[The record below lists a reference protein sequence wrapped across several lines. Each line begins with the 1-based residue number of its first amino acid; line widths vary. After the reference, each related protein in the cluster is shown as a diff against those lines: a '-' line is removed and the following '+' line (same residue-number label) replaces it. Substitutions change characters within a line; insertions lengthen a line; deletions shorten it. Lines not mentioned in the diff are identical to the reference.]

1 MGRRI
6 VRKRPYTPDQDAVG
20 TSSNRSVDS
29 DVEEIIDVETIQS
42 VRFVDVQVQAASLYD
57 TKGKAV
63 PLKSC
68 LLCSQ
73 SRPENLTA
81 SLVTGPRKSD
91 IRRHSGCPD
100 AGPTATSKR
109 APILADEGIGTFAI
123 AKLPLEEMSMSTKV
137 LRAIQ
142 EDHSL
147 SKAGTVHVDTEGHQS
162 VAGNAKVENQRK
174 AVRRKSSFDA
184 LACPHPH
191 CQLSFPHI
199 DDLISH
205 LVSFHCQHQ
214 FRQRKLTFISLEK
227 YEAWKSSQEK
237 LFATTMI
244 EEADREENEGVI
256 RLRYSCEYCDGWR
269 RKLEKNGFSKEGMC
283 MRVLLGCPA
292 HFTVSISRQQAYI
305 VVFGCF
311 AHLGHRKK
319 LPPAINRVPDPNV
332 QSDRWKT
339 SPVGIKRFKSL
350 GTTIE
355 CGDPHCDVV
364 CDRMSTLC
372 EHVARE
378 HSRDDLLI
386 EEFRF
391 ADLHKFKS
399 WKDQVE
405 TDTISKF
412 VLSSSRTRAS
422 GIIQSYYLCHL
433 SGYANRSRHSSMST
447 ARSRTTKKLG
457 RYCTAFIN
465 TKELLDGSVTV
476 QCCLGHFGHGFDVRR
491 LPLPNKGNNG
501 NHFVRFQSMRSLPDS
516 QNPNNPTTASHTVVE
531 ELRDLSPPII
541 GASTY
546 TEYDEED
553 EYSNLDMVVVDEG
566 DVGHSLTYF
575 IDEAES
581 HESPLDTNHARN
593 ENTAKTMSSKMAPLL
608 MEPQPTGNVDFDETM
623 TSLKRRINVLS
634 NQIKRTIDT
643 SKRDILIA
651 QVRNL
656 QAQLVRGVP
665 QTTTFFHLAEE
676 EPDGEED
683 EDDFA
688 YEPVDRDDTVC
699 LEVEVQSSEAPYGV
713 QIPEEHYDDMSG
725 HVFEGEPYEEVV
737 SAGYEQS
744 SELSYS

>member
-57 TKGKAV
+57 TKDQTVLQKLPPRVEHEASRQPRPTLSTRSTPRITLVGRG
-63 PLKSC
+63 
-68 LLCSQ
+68 
-73 SRPENLTA
+73 RPENLTA
-81 SLVTGPRKSD
+81 SLVTGPRKID

-269 RKLEKNGFSKEGMC
+269 RKLEKNGSSKEGMC

-339 SPVGIKRFKSL
+339 SPAQCKYCRKWFGSYVMMNRHVNETHADSVFSK

-491 LPLPNKGNNG
+491 LPLPNKVKEEVSELLLKGIHARTIQDTLRKKYSPGERGYYLKRYEIRNIADKLRRRG
-501 NHFVRFQSMRSLPDS
+501 LLLPKEKETVRF
-516 QNPNNPTTASHTVVE
+516 
-531 ELRDLSPPII
+531 
-541 GASTY
+541 
-546 TEYDEED
+546 
-553 EYSNLDMVVVDEG
+553 
-566 DVGHSLTYF
+566 
-575 IDEAES
+575 
-581 HESPLDTNHARN
+581 
-593 ENTAKTMSSKMAPLL
+593 
-608 MEPQPTGNVDFDETM
+608 
-623 TSLKRRINVLS
+623 
-634 NQIKRTIDT
+634 
-643 SKRDILIA
+643 
-651 QVRNL
+651 
-656 QAQLVRGVP
+656 
-665 QTTTFFHLAEE
+665 
-676 EPDGEED
+676 
-683 EDDFA
+683 
-688 YEPVDRDDTVC
+688 
-699 LEVEVQSSEAPYGV
+699 
-713 QIPEEHYDDMSG
+713 
-725 HVFEGEPYEEVV
+725 
-737 SAGYEQS
+737 
-744 SELSYS
+744 